1 MKIVLSCAL
10 GLFASSSALALAL
23 PQQSD
28 QEQRLK
34 EIEAQLESNTRSAEE
49 MKQIVPLREQE
60 LDGLRARLIE
70 SADSLKEAE
79 TSATRIE
86 GRLEDLETE
95 ALLVQQDLDT
105 RQREISDILAAL
117 QSLERSKPPALAV
130 SPDDAAQAARAA
142 MTLSGTVPDL
152 QVKVDEL
159 QSVIDRNALL
169 QREMRE
175 ERATLLQSYDEL
187 DARSKILE
195 DQFQQKEQ
203 EFQEVSATLARL
215 EEENTRLAREATT
228 IRELLLRL
236 NERDAAEEALPVPR
250 LRPST
255 ETPAISGESL
265 ARRPDLNIYNQ
276 LPRQFSAARGK
287 LPLPVSGRLT
297 RRFGS
302 QADGEALEGLRIET
316 RGGAIVTAPFN
327 GKVAFAESLGRL
339 GNVFILDVGENY
351 HVVMMGIASLE
362 VSAGEQITAGEP
374 IGYMSDANE
383 REELHFEIRRNRE
396 PLDPAKWF
404 TGNLTG

>member
-1 MKIVLSCAL
+1 MKIILSCAL
-10 GLFASSSALALAL
+10 SLFATTSALALA
-23 PQQSD
+23 QQTD

-60 LDGLRARLIE
+60 LAGLRARLIE

-175 ERATLLQSYDEL
+175 ERATLLKSYDEL
-187 DARSKILE
+187 DARRKILE
-195 DQFQQKEQ
+195 DQFQQKER

-215 EEENTRLAREATT
+215 EQENTRLAREATT

-351 HVVMMGIASLE
+351 HVVMMGIASLG
-362 VSAGEQITAGEP
+362 VSAGEQITAGEQ

>member
-1 MKIVLSCAL
+1 MKIILSCAL
-10 GLFASSSALALAL
+10 SLFATTSALALA
-23 PQQSD
+23 QQTD

-60 LDGLRARLIE
+60 LAGLRARLIE

-175 ERATLLQSYDEL
+175 ERATLLKSYDEL
-187 DARSKILE
+187 DARRKILE
-195 DQFQQKEQ
+195 DQFQQKER

-215 EEENTRLAREATT
+215 EQENTRLAREATT

-351 HVVMMGIASLE
+351 HVVMMGIASLG

-404 TGNLTG
+404 TGNLTV

>member
-1 MKIVLSCAL
+1 MKIILSCAL
-10 GLFASSSALALAL
+10 SLLATTSALALT
-23 PQQSD
+23 QQTD

-60 LDGLRARLIE
+60 LAGLRARLIE

-152 QVKVDEL
+152 QIKVDEL

-203 EFQEVSATLARL
+203 EFQEVNATLARL
-215 EEENTRLAREATT
+215 EQENNRLAREATT

-265 ARRPDLNIYNQ
+265 ARRPDLTIYNQ

-302 QADGEALEGLRIET
+302 QSDGEALEGLRIET

>member
-1 MKIVLSCAL
+1 MKSLLPYALSLLVA
-10 GLFASSSALALAL
+10 APAHALAL
-23 PQQSD
+23 PQQID

-34 EIEAQLESNTRSAEE
+34 EIEAQLENNTRNAEE

-60 LDGLRARLIE
+60 LAGLRARLIE

-86 GRLEDLETE
+86 RRLEDLETE

-130 SPDDAAQAARAA
+130 SPGDAAKAARAA

-169 QREMRE
+169 QRQMRD
-175 ERATLLQSYDEL
+175 ERTTLLQSYDEL
-187 DARSKILE
+187 DARSQILE
-195 DQFQQKEQ
+195 DQFQQKQ
-203 EFQEVSATLARL
+203 REFQEVNDTLARL
-215 EEENTRLAREATT
+215 EEENTRLAREATS

-236 NERDAAEEALPVPR
+236 NERANAEDALPVPR
-250 LRPST
+250 LRPSAN
-255 ETPAISGESL
+255 TPAISGESL
-265 ARRPDLNIYNQ
+265 ARRPDLNIYNE

-287 LPLPVSGRLT
+287 LPLPVSGRMT
-297 RRFGS
+297 RKFGS

-316 RGGAIVTAPFN
+316 RGGAIVTSPFN
-327 GKVAFAESLGRL
+327 GKVVFAESLGRL

-351 HVVMMGIASLE
+351 HVIMMGIASLE
-362 VSAGEQITAGEP
+362 VSAGEQINAGEP

-404 TGNLTG
+404 TGSLTG

>member
-1 MKIVLSCAL
+1 MKSLLPYALSLLVA
-10 GLFASSSALALAL
+10 APAHALAL
-23 PQQSD
+23 PQQID

-34 EIEAQLESNTRSAEE
+34 EIEAQLENNTRNAEE

-60 LDGLRARLIE
+60 LAGLRARLIE

-86 GRLEDLETE
+86 RRLEDLETE

-130 SPDDAAQAARAA
+130 SPGDAAKAARAA

-169 QREMRE
+169 QRQMRD
-175 ERATLLQSYDEL
+175 ERTTLLQSYDEL
-187 DARSKILE
+187 DARSQILE
-195 DQFQQKEQ
+195 DQFQQKQ
-203 EFQEVSATLARL
+203 REFQEVNDTLARL
-215 EEENTRLAREATT
+215 EEENTRLAREATS

-236 NERDAAEEALPVPR
+236 NERANAVDALPVPR
-250 LRPST
+250 LRPSANT
-255 ETPAISGESL
+255 HAISGESL
-265 ARRPDLNIYNQ
+265 ARRPDLNIYNE

-287 LPLPVSGRLT
+287 LPLPVSGRMT
-297 RRFGS
+297 RKFGS

-316 RGGAIVTAPFN
+316 RGGAIVTSPFN
-327 GKVAFAESLGRL
+327 GKVVFAESLGRL

-351 HVVMMGIASLE
+351 HVIMMGIASLE
-362 VSAGEQITAGEP
+362 VSAGEQINAGEP

-404 TGNLTG
+404 TGSLTG

>member
-1 MKIVLSCAL
+1 MKIILSCAL
-10 GLFASSSALALAL
+10 SLFATTSALALA
-23 PQQSD
+23 QQTD

-60 LDGLRARLIE
+60 LAGLRARLIE

-175 ERATLLQSYDEL
+175 ERATLLKSYDEL
-187 DARSKILE
+187 DARRKILE
-195 DQFQQKEQ
+195 DQFQQKER

-215 EEENTRLAREATT
+215 EQENTRLAREATT

-351 HVVMMGIASLE
+351 HVVMMGIASLG